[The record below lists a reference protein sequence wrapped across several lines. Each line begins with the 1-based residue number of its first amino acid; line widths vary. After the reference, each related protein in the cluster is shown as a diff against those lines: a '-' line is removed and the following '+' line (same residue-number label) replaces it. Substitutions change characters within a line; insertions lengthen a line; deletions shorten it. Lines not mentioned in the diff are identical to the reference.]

1 MGVFLQITSFI
12 YPRFPVHS
20 SVNTKRNR
28 GPPVWEWGTQRWR
41 QAQILLSMDSTP
53 GVQRGD

>member
-20 SVNTKRNR
+20 SVNTKRKRSPCLGVGNS
-28 GPPVWEWGTQRWR
+28 EMEE
-41 QAQILLSMDSTP
+41 AQILLSMDSRP